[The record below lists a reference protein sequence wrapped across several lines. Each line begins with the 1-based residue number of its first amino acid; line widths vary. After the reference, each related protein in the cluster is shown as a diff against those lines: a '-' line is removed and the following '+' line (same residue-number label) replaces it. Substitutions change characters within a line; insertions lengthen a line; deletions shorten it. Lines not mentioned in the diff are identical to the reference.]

1 MVKYK
6 SADMYVGRSNYT
18 SEVYI

>member
-6 SADMYVGRSNYT
+6 SHMHQD
-18 SEVYI
+18 

>member
-6 SADMYVGRSNYT
+6 SANNICRAA
-18 SEVYI
+18 